1 LKAGLASRSGGCHSS
16 HTHKTALAHQTAF
29 RCWRCGGDARGRRL
43 GLRIRL
49 RFHKYAPQQLAIG
62 LALNQYAADELGGD
76 DLGWAG
82 EEELGDAVGE
92 RGDGPGVFGDSRLT
106 IKRTS

>member
-1 LKAGLASRSGGCHSS
+1 M
-16 HTHKTALAHQTAF
+16 
-29 RCWRCGGDARGRRL
+29 
-43 GLRIRL
+43 RIRL

-62 LALNQYAADELGGD
+62 LALHQQAANQLRCHYLGG
-76 DLGWAG
+76 AA
-82 EEELGDAVGE
+82 EEELGDVPGE